1 MTGEIDPTSGA
12 HRWNPYAAGAKRY
25 GANLSST
32 ATSGKIGVQGMHG
45 YRDRDRAKRLQVKS
59 TGAQKAKNPVK
70 PAQNALRTA
79 AIRAAIAR
87 RYGKPYPGTTPRT
100 GA

>member
-25 GANLSST
+25 GASLSST
-32 ATSGKIGVQGMHG
+32 ATSGKIGTVGMRG
-45 YRDRDRAKRLQVKS
+45 YAARDRAKRLQAKPKKPIGS
-59 TGAQKAKNPVK
+59 TLQV
-70 PAQNALRTA
+70 A
-79 AIRAAIAR
+79 AARAALAR
-87 RYGKPYPGTTPRT
+87 QYGKPYPGTTPNT